1 MLGLC
6 CQYIEFQINRNGKG
20 DFINIV
26 DEKGLQYGQF
36 LKGKYPLSQIEQ
48 TWVNNAKGLFSIIKR
63 VNSEG
68 IKLFRVSSNVFPL
81 YDSLPNELNN
91 CQEAKSILAE
101 TGKFIIQNNMRVTS
115 HPDQFVV
122 LSSNKQDV
130 IDKSIRLL
138 DHHAWIFD
146 QMNLPISTYYAINI
160 HGGTKGNSSTL
171 INSIKNLAP
180 STKGRLTLENDE
192 LSYNVND
199 LYKVYE
205 ETGVPILWDS
215 HHHTF
220 NDAGLSLQ
228 EALVKSK
235 TTWGNVK
242 PVTHLSNTDPS
253 VANGS
258 FTERRKHSDYVHYF
272 PECQLN
278 ANNNN
283 EIDVEMEFK
292 MKNLAILKA
301 VKEFNIKLS

>member
-6 CQYIEFQINRNGKG
+6 CQYIEFHVNRNGKG
-20 DFINIV
+20 DFINVV
-26 DEKGLQYGQF
+26 DEKGLQYGQY
-36 LKGKYPLSQIEQ
+36 LKGKYQLKQIEE
-48 TWVNNAKGLFSIIKR
+48 TWVNNARGLQSIIKR
-63 VNSEG
+63 INSEG

-81 YDSLPNELNN
+81 YDSLPNELNS
-91 CQEAKSILAE
+91 CQEVKSILAE
-101 TGKFIIQNNMRVTS
+101 TGKYILENKMRVTS

-122 LSSNKQDV
+122 LSSNKSDV
-130 IDKSIRLL
+130 IEKSMRML

-160 HGGTKGNSSTL
+160 HGGTKGNSSIL
-171 INSIKNLAP
+171 IDSIKKLAN

-192 LSYNVND
+192 SSYNVLD
-199 LYKVYE
+199 LYKIYE
-205 ETGVPILWDS
+205 ETGVPTLWDS

-220 NDAGLSLQ
+220 NDAGLSLE
-228 EALVKSK
+228 EALLKAKS
-235 TTWGNVK
+235 TWDNVK
-242 PVTHLSNTDPS
+242 PATHLSNTDPA

-278 ANNNN
+278 ANNND

-292 MKNLAILKA
+292 MKNVAILKS
-301 VKEFNIKLS
+301 VKEFNAKLS